1 MPVCVTEDS
10 DLIDELEKLT
20 LLLIENIINQ
30 SLEIENIDPRLVRE
44 IRENVFTIQDLKKQR
59 DY

>member
-1 MPVCVTEDS
+1 MLVYVTEDS

-20 LLLIENIINQ
+20 RSLIENIINQ
-30 SLEIENIDPRLVRE
+30 SPVIGNIDHRLVRE
-44 IRENVFTIQDLKKQR
+44 IRENVFTIEDLKKQR